1 MPLWLPGQERFLA
14 EGSEFASGLNSVNGR
29 LAWLLEDMGFLLPPF
44 LALEDTLGTARSL
57 MISSLSLFTKHR
69 DP

>member
-1 MPLWLPGQERFLA
+1 M
-14 EGSEFASGLNSVNGR
+14 NGR

-44 LALEDTLGTARSL
+44 LALEDTLGRARSL

-69 DP
+69 DSLSNFFREEGNT